1 MADFVLFRGE
11 HGDYIAVNPNEVV
24 AVRVHRRDDP
34 FVLIE
39 FEDKDHCVEVESE
52 FFEVVRRLRHPRDEK
67 HEIEERAPVEPRER
81 REERREE
88 RRDDRDDRDR
98 R

>member
-11 HGDYIAVNPNEVV
+11 HGDYIAVNPDEVV

-34 FVLIE
+34 FVVIM
-39 FEDKDHCVEVESE
+39 FEEKDNCVEVESE
-52 FFEVVRRLRHPRDEK
+52 FFEVVRRLRNPRDEK

-81 REERREE
+81 REREHRDERRE
-88 RRDDRDDRDR
+88 RRDDR
-98 R
+98 

>member
-34 FVLIE
+34 FVRIM
-39 FEDKDHCVEVESE
+39 FEDAENCVEVESE
-52 FFEVVRRLRHPRDEK
+52 FFEVVRRLRNPRDEK
-67 HEIEERAPVEPRER
+67 GEIEERAPVEPRER
-81 REERREE
+81 REREWRKDTRRE
-88 RRDDRDDRDR
+88 DT
-98 R
+98 